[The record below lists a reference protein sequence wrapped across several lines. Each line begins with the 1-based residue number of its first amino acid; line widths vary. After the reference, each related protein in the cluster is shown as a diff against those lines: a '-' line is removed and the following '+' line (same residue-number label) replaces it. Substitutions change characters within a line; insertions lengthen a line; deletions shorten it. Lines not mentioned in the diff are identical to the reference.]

1 MSNEPNAVAKAAR
14 DTCAECGREIEF
26 APGQTYTASIDGR
39 AWHYGCAPSRRA
51 ASNEHNAVD
60 GLDKLL
66 IVSQRELIEAQATE
80 LADLKRKLA
89 GMEEALRD
97 CVEYIEPMAD
107 ADFIAGSYTG
117 NTEMRLSVRA
127 RAALELGK

>member
-1 MSNEPNAVAKAAR
+1 MSNEPNERPEATGRTCSVCKAGVAAWPKAMV
-14 DTCAECGREIEF
+14 CHCYEMPWI
-26 APGQTYTASIDGR
+26 
-39 AWHYGCAPSRRA
+39 
-51 ASNEHNAVD
+51 
-60 GLDKLL
+60 LD
-66 IVSQRELIEAQATE
+66 EAQATE